1 MTRKMRATALL
12 VALMGL
18 GSVVA
23 AQEVASIDLTG
34 LRPRIDL
41 RYPPSPP
48 AKCNQEGVCV
58 SGGYGGMS
66 VACWGSVPGELR
78 IDLTYLDRSEYGD
91 GDVTEI
97 EATIEN
103 AGRVP
108 LQIPSSPHLA
118 DLQPSDES
126 AEFNVQELQL
136 GAFLELG

>member
-1 MTRKMRATALL
+1 
-12 VALMGL
+12 
-18 GSVVA
+18 
-23 AQEVASIDLTG
+23 
-34 LRPRIDL
+34 
-41 RYPPSPP
+41 
-48 AKCNQEGVCV
+48 
-58 SGGYGGMS
+58 MS